1 MIAERPGADTTL
13 ARIIRMVEEAQAR
26 RAPIQRFVDRFAR
39 VYTPIIVTVAV
50 SVALVPPLGF
60 GQPFG
65 DWFLRAL
72 VLLVIACPCALVI
85 STPVAIAAALSSAT
99 SNGVLIKGG
108 AFLEALGKVR
118 TIAFD
123 KTGTLTRGMPAVTE
137 VVPFGGESEA
147 EVLRYAAALE
157 RRSEHPLARA
167 IRRAAETT
175 GLSGQLPEA
184 TDLEIAAGRGISGT
198 VLGHAISVGSPA
210 FLGDES
216 VDIASTR
223 SDIRRLSASGHTPIM
238 LARDGQLIGLI
249 ATADEVREEARPTLQ
264 ALEQSGV
271 QHRVMLTGDRD
282 GTAAAVASD
291 MAISDFHAE
300 LLPED
305 KVAIIR
311 DLARSDGP
319 VAMVGDGINDAP
331 ALAAADIGI
340 AMGVAGTDTAL
351 ETADVA
357 LMGDDLRRL
366 PEVVALGR
374 RTMRTVRLNVTFS
387 FTTKAVF
394 IVLAVAGLSTLW
406 MAVLADV
413 GASVAVTVFG
423 LRLVRHRWHSHK
435 VTKAHTRHAR

>member
-1 MIAERPGADTTL
+1 M
-13 ARIIRMVEEAQAR
+13 
-26 RAPIQRFVDRFAR
+26 
-39 VYTPIIVTVAV
+39 
-50 SVALVPPLGF
+50 
-60 GQPFG
+60 
-65 DWFLRAL
+65 
-72 VLLVIACPCALVI
+72 LLVIACPCALVI

-216 VDIASTR
+216 VDIASAR

-387 FTTKAVF
+387 LTTKAVF